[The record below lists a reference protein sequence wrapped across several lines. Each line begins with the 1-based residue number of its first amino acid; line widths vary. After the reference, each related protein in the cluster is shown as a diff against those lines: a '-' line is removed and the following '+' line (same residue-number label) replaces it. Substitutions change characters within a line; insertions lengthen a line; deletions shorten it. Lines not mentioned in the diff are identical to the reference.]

1 MPNGQASE
9 PRTPPLSTLVRLTED
24 AFRGYQCVVNT
35 ELRAKPD
42 RLVALVGLV
51 AGVLLLLLDVWY
63 LNLGSSGRAAF
74 VAALGRPSAGHVA
87 LVGAAIAVLLAHGAL
102 GLRAALRAERGDA
115 GPFGHPGHRTLQW
128 TTAAVSAVFVAVHLL
143 RHSPLAA
150 ALEGISSAALYER
163 LRHELSRPFFVGL
176 YVVGLGSLCLHAFQG
191 FTACVER
198 FGAGLRDQGRRL
210 VVFLGLLF
218 AIGLYVGFLDGL
230 SHYVA
235 GRAWIARPEAAEP
248 EGPTPVAP

>member
-1 MPNGQASE
+1 MPIGVGVAGRTTRSFPGAPLTWTGVATGLMARVAASE
-9 PRTPPLSTLVRLTED
+9 KVTALPRSL
-24 AFRGYQCVVNT
+24 
-35 ELRAKPD
+35 
-42 RLVALVGLV
+42 
-51 AGVLLLLLDVWY
+51 
-63 LNLGSSGRAAF
+63 
-74 VAALGRPSAGHVA
+74 
-87 LVGAAIAVLLAHGAL
+87 
-102 GLRAALRAERGDA
+102 
-115 GPFGHPGHRTLQW
+115 
-128 TTAAVSAVFVAVHLL
+128 AVSAWQNTIWFTSGFVWAYTVWRSHAPAAVFVAVHLL